1 MDGAKPVAAG
11 KQDLEE
17 ALLRIVQQ
25 HHHQSLCQRQQT
37 GTLPTATISAL
48 VNVQITDT
56 VIALRTRAE
65 RAKKDALKSAVRVAD
80 LLVDTVDG
88 GVRELFVNEKRIEL
102 EARALLG
109 TIARYRRQTDEWL
122 AATSEINS
130 ALKLINSFIPSRFI
144 SPVPN
149 TVEFADWIGRT
160 KQKKIRVTSKSETSR
175 TG

>member
-1 MDGAKPVAAG
+1 
-11 KQDLEE
+11 
-17 ALLRIVQQ
+17 
-25 HHHQSLCQRQQT
+25 
-37 GTLPTATISAL
+37 
-48 VNVQITDT
+48 
-56 VIALRTRAE
+56 

-160 KQKKIRVTSKSETSR
+160 KQKKIRVTS
-175 TG
+175 

>member
-1 MDGAKPVAAG
+1 M
-11 KQDLEE
+11 
-17 ALLRIVQQ
+17 
-25 HHHQSLCQRQQT
+25 
-37 GTLPTATISAL
+37 
-48 VNVQITDT
+48 NVQITDA

-130 ALKLINSFIPSRFI
+130 ALK
-144 SPVPN
+144 
-149 TVEFADWIGRT
+149 
-160 KQKKIRVTSKSETSR
+160 VTHRDATHI
-175 TG
+175 TCLT

>member
-37 GTLPTATISAL
+37 
-48 VNVQITDT
+48 
-56 VIALRTRAE
+56 E